1 MQFFTHA
8 TPEIA
13 VLENAIYITAPTAT
27 NVYTVTTPFLSA
39 STDQAIF
46 LLFLSPVQT
55 SPMGC
60 YLVAHL
66 QTLRGVSDSSVTK
79 VKNWHFEDFCSIPGF
94 ATDLFLV
101 RWMNSVLY
109 K

>member
-13 VLENAIYITAPTAT
+13 VLEITASTAT
-27 NVYTVTTPFLSA
+27 NVHTVTTLFLSA

-46 LLFLSPVQT
+46 PLFFSPVQT
-55 SPMGC
+55 SPLGC
-60 YLVAHL
+60 YLAAHL
-66 QTLRGVSDSSVTK
+66 QTLRGLSDSSVTK
-79 VKNWHFEDFCSIPGF
+79 VKNWHFEDFFSVPGF
-94 ATDLFLV
+94 ATVPFLV
-101 RWMNSVLY
+101 RWMNSILY